1 MQVTTAFTAPNKA
14 TGAHSES
21 DDADFK
27 DYQIVAAIGEEATLE
42 DAIVLETRPARTP
55 APFETTLGLAEP
67 GGAVS
72 LWVIVRTKDG
82 NERASTKS
90 VVRRPDAG

>member
-1 MQVTTAFTAPNKA
+1 M
-14 TGAHSES
+14 
-21 DDADFK
+21 
-27 DYQIVAAIGEEATLE
+27 
-42 DAIVLETRPARTP
+42 
-55 APFETTLGLAEP
+55 GLSEP

-82 NERASTKS
+82 NERASAKS